1 MVERSPVSAPTEPGR
16 DLATPSP
23 LDGYVLEPHE
33 RPEDWGWH
41 QEFKVVPRILGWLAV
56 ISLLLMLVGNHT
68 GRVEN
73 LWVIGT
79 AAVIAAYLVRDAV
92 RRRNAWR
99 N

>member
-1 MVERSPVSAPTEPGR
+1 
-16 DLATPSP
+16 
-23 LDGYVLEPHE
+23 
-33 RPEDWGWH
+33 
-41 QEFKVVPRILGWLAV
+41 
-56 ISLLLMLVGNHT
+56 MLVGNHT
-68 GRVEN
+68 GQVEN